1 MEEWRT
7 IRQSR
12 GQYEVSNKGRVRNK
26 RTGRFLAIKESRG
39 VRRITLHGYMGGVS
53 YTVGRLMAM
62 AFRPDIKELE
72 YVRHKDKTKGDVL
85 ENLIIMEK
93 EDGNED

>member
-1 MEEWRT
+1 
-7 IRQSR
+7 
-12 GQYEVSNKGRVRNK
+12 
-26 RTGRFLAIKESRG
+26 
-39 VRRITLHGYMGGVS
+39 MGGVS